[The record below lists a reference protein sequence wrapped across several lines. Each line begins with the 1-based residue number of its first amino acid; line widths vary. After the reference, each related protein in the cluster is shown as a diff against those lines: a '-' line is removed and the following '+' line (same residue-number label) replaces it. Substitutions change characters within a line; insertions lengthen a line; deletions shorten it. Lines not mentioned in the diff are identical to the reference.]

1 MMATEPTAMQGL
13 SIPLPYTQSSNSPGK
28 TNVAGPLQLL
38 WKGGSTQ
45 PWGKGSNNFLSDT
58 HSSTRK
64 CSERQRCGGRIDL
77 SQLVHDCS
85 LEGIHSDLVQCNS
98 EHPQMMELPPHL
110 HSGGQIHRRILLL
123 SPQPGPLFSPP
134 HLFHHKYFLPRHQY
148 HSIFVGCNCLPE
160 AVIPKPGGSA
170 FPQLPPP
177 PPKPFPALNEYM
189 DDFKALPNVTLKVEI
204 DGGAICSWERFEF
217 REKNSICWKNRD
229 V

>member
-1 MMATEPTAMQGL
+1 MLVVLRHLLLGLVAVNGSMMATEPTAMQGL

-28 TNVAGPLQLL
+28 TNAAGPLQLL

-45 PWGKGSNNFLSDT
+45 PQGRGSNNFLSDT

-123 SPQPGPLFSPP
+123 STQPGPLFSPP
-134 HLFHHKYFLPRHQY
+134 TSSTINISFHSTNIIQYLWVAIVSLKQSSQSQVGLPFLSSLH
-148 HSIFVGCNCLPE
+148 
-160 AVIPKPGGSA
+160 
-170 FPQLPPP
+170 LPPS
-177 PPKPFPALNEYM
+177 LS
-189 DDFKALPNVTLKVEI
+189 LL
-204 DGGAICSWERFEF
+204 
-217 REKNSICWKNRD
+217 
-229 V
+229 

>member
-1 MMATEPTAMQGL
+1 MLVVLRHLLVGLVAVNGSIMATEPTAMQGL

-28 TNVAGPLQLL
+28 VNVAGPLQLL

-85 LEGIHSDLVQCNS
+85 LEGIHSDLVQCDS

-110 HSGGQIHRRILLL
+110 HSEGKFTGGYFFLAL
-123 SPQPGPLFSPP
+123 SLGLCFHPP
-134 HLFHHKYFLPRHQY
+134 P
-148 HSIFVGCNCLPE
+148 
-160 AVIPKPGGSA
+160 
-170 FPQLPPP
+170 LPP
-177 PPKPFPALNEYM
+177 
-189 DDFKALPNVTLKVEI
+189 
-204 DGGAICSWERFEF
+204 
-217 REKNSICWKNRD
+217 
-229 V
+229 